1 MEKHNSLV
9 ASFLLFF
16 KVSVLRLADEQPAAL
31 FLQAAH
37 QSRKPLSSSSASLN
51 NLGKADVLH
60 FAFSLFSAAGAVPNS
75 ACAEH

>member
-37 QSRKPLSSSSASLN
+37 QSRKPLDFQRKTSGRSFLPQQ
-51 NLGKADVLH
+51 V
-60 FAFSLFSAAGAVPNS
+60 
-75 ACAEH
+75 